1 MDVRDIFDFNYIQ
14 QQTREHHEERQNVQ
28 IQDSVRKLKDFL
40 DSTDKIE
47 YEYRSQASAEFC
59 VVLMDYMRRHGWK

>member
-14 QQTREHHEERQNVQ
+14 QQTREHREERQNAQ

-47 YEYRSQASAEFC
+47 YEYRSQASAEFY
-59 VVLMDYMRRHGWK
+59 VVLMDYMRRHSGK